1 MRIVFMGTS
10 QFGVP
15 TLEQLVASEHQLI
28 AVYTQPDKPAGRGRT
43 ISLSPVKKV
52 AIEHGLEVRQPNN
65 FNEADFLESLAQLS
79 PDVIVVAAFGKIL
92 PVEVLNMPPFGCI
105 NIHPSLLP
113 KHRGPTPIEGAILA
127 GDDCIGVTIMLMDSG
142 VDSGPILSQKRMP
155 IEPEDSAESLTI
167 KLAHIGAHLL
177 EEILPLW
184 LSHAIIPQPQNDDL
198 ASYTKLISKEQGEI
212 DWHLPALEV
221 WRRVRAF
228 QPWPGCYT
236 WWQGKILKVIDAS
249 HFPAVQGEPGRVI
262 ALARGGVGV
271 QTTEGILQ
279 LLTVQLEGRR
289 KMSAE
294 EFVRGQRSFIG
305 ALIPS

>member
-1 MRIVFMGTS
+1 MGTS

-15 TLEQLVASEHQLI
+15 TLERLVASDYRLI
-28 AVYTQPDKPAGRGRT
+28 AVYTQPDRPAGRGRT
-43 ISLSPVKKV
+43 ISLPPVKKM
-52 AIEHGLEVRQPNN
+52 AIEHGLEVRQPKNLK
-65 FNEADFLESLAQLS
+65 EANVFESLAQLS

-92 PVEVLNMPPFGCI
+92 PEEVLNMPPFGCI

-113 KHRGPTPIEGAILA
+113 KHRGPSPIEGAILA
-127 GDDCIGVTIMLMDSG
+127 GDDYTGVTIMLMDSG
-142 VDSGPILSQKRMP
+142 VDSGPILSQKRIP

-167 KLAHIGAHLL
+167 KLAYTGAHLL
-177 EEILPLW
+177 EETLPLW

-198 ASYTKLISKEQGEI
+198 ASYTKILSKEQGEI
-212 DWHLPALEV
+212 DWHLPALEI

-228 QPWPGCYT
+228 QPWPGCHT
-236 WWQGKILKVIDAS
+236 RWQGKAVKVIDAS
-249 HFPAVQGEPGRVI
+249 HLPGAQGEPGRVI
-262 ALARGGVGV
+262 ALAGGGIGV

-289 KMSAE
+289 KMRAE
-294 EFVRGQRSFIG
+294 EFVRGQRNFIG